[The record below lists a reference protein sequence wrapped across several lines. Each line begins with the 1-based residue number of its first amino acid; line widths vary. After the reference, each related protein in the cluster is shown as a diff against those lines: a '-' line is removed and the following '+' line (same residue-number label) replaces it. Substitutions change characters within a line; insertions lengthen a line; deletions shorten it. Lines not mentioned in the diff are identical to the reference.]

1 MRFNA
6 AALSRFV
13 DWGKFDQFRT
23 FHTLLLIA
31 REREREM
38 GMDVWSNGQGLNQ
51 TKEKHHEW
59 IVETS
64 MLGWVSICMQMLGN
78 FLKTCWQV
86 VICLKKKGLRN
97 LQQCK
102 LQASWLHWLIACLLA
117 CLQASKLHGQVC
129 LGFLGQ
135 DEFVSNCVINC
146 NILIS
151 PTTTTVHPPAFC
163 QRALG
168 WFGWL
173 ISFWITMCVCVLVQ
187 LSFEKHNFLTSSPL
201 YIRTW

>member
-1 MRFNA
+1 
-6 AALSRFV
+6 
-13 DWGKFDQFRT
+13 
-23 FHTLLLIA
+23 
-31 REREREM
+31 M

-51 TKEKHHEW
+51 TNQKKTSWMNCRNKHP
-59 IVETS
+59 
-64 MLGWVSICMQMLGN
+64 WVGFNLYANVGE

-135 DEFVSNCVINC
+135 DEIVSNCVINC